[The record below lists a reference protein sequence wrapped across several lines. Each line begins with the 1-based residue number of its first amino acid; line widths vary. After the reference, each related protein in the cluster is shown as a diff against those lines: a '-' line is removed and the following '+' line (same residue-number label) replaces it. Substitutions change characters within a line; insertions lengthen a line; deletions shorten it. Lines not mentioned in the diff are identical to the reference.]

1 MLARLIAGKIPPT
14 ISPSPM
20 KCLHC
25 GGPVTDGPAS
35 DESVLASLVDGPGLP
50 SLCRDCASLLPDER
64 DRRAEFYCLWC
75 RRPLGDDGRTPR
87 RNAAPLPAN
96 SDACV
101 MFRECLECRQNRID
115 GGGGPLLQPRPPR
128 SPA

>member
-1 MLARLIAGKIPPT
+1 
-14 ISPSPM
+14 M

-25 GGPVTDGPAS
+25 GGPVVVEGSAAS
-35 DESVLASLVDGPGLP
+35 EENVLAALVDGPGVP
-50 SLCRDCASLLPDER
+50 SLCRDCAALLPHER
-64 DRRAEFYCLWC
+64 ERRAEFYCLWC
-75 RRPLGDDGRTPR
+75 RRPLADDGKTPR

-101 MFRECLECRQNRID
+101 IFRECLECRQNRID